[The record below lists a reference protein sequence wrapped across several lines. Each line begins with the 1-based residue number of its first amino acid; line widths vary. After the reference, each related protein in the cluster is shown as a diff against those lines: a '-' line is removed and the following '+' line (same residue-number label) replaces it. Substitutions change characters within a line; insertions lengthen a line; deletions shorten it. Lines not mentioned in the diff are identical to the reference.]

1 MADKKHD
8 KTQFTFDDKEHLND
22 IQETTEINTD
32 VIHDD
37 VTQKG
42 ILELSDK
49 PAEEISA
56 EEKSENDEH
65 EESLPEDESSVDRKK
80 VFVCPF
86 KRKFKTCSVKTDEIL
101 EKILLKIGI
110 SKKDFFKTL
119 HFKVLVIALLSCFV
133 GIFFMKSV
141 YYHNLNN
148 EEIPKYVVDQFI
160 TQLRLNTEQVN
171 NGGKNIFPNGKRVQI
186 YGPVV
191 RIKNKVVYMKSEDC
205 ILEITMSSK
214 KEIPYVI
221 LGKQYKIEATIS
233 DVSGVDEEIYLKKG
247 VFLEPIPSSVR

>member
-22 IQETTEINTD
+22 IQETTEINTA

-86 KRKFKTCSVKTDEIL
+86 KRKFKTCSVKIDEIL

-171 NGGKNIFPNGKRVQI
+171 NGGKNIFPKGKRVQI

>member
-8 KTQFTFDDKEHLND
+8 KMQFTFDDKEQLND

-171 NGGKNIFPNGKRVQI
+171 NGGKNIFPKGKRVQI